1 MCIHVYQCFKSIFFN
16 FNFLISPHPPPPLKS
31 SVGMTCNPSQSN
43 KIRQPCLTQ
52 LSHFLWAWNGDMNK
66 WPFTSG
72 LNKYISTK
80 HIAPFFEWV
89 NEMFG
94 GEKWRWRSSTSP
106 PPTFWLGSHSL
117 AGNVSI
123 SWKQID
129 LCSSHLN
136 HQLQMFD
143 FNCWKYYIN
152 KTEEEE
158 ECMHSRS
165 RDKNSF
171 CLQKCICLSPRMH
184 FLVKLSID
192 QYLVL
197 VRYYPISKRFFPP
210 DFTNK
215 CLWSLI

>member
-16 FNFLISPHPPPPLKS
+16 FNFLISPPPPLKS

-94 GEKWRWRSSTSP
+94 GGGTWRWRSSTSP

-129 LCSSHLN
+129 LWSSH
-136 HQLQMFD
+136 F
-143 FNCWKYYIN
+143 IN
-152 KTEEEE
+152 
-158 ECMHSRS
+158 
-165 RDKNSF
+165 F
-171 CLQKCICLSPRMH
+171 KCFTLIAG
-184 FLVKLSID
+184 SI
-192 QYLVL
+192 
-197 VRYYPISKRFFPP
+197 
-210 DFTNK
+210 T
-215 CLWSLI
+215 

>member
-16 FNFLISPHPPPPLKS
+16 FNILISPHPLPPFPLKS

-94 GEKWRWRSSTSP
+94 G
-106 PPTFWLGSHSL
+106 GGG
-117 AGNVSI
+117 GNMKMEEFNLS
-123 SWKQID
+123 
-129 LCSSHLN
+129 SSHL
-136 HQLQMFD
+136 LTRVTF
-143 FNCWKYYIN
+143 I
-152 KTEEEE
+152 
-158 ECMHSRS
+158 SR
-165 RDKNSF
+165 
-171 CLQKCICLSPRMH
+171 KCINFM
-184 FLVKLSID
+184 K
-192 QYLVL
+192 
-197 VRYYPISKRFFPP
+197 
-210 DFTNK
+210 TN
-215 CLWSLI
+215 WSLI

>member
-1 MCIHVYQCFKSIFFN
+1 MKMEEFN
-16 FNFLISPHPPPPLKS
+16 LS
-31 SVGMTCNPSQSN
+31 SSHL
-43 KIRQPCLTQ
+43 LT
-52 LSHFLWAWNGDMNK
+52 
-66 WPFTSG
+66 
-72 LNKYISTK
+72 
-80 HIAPFFEWV
+80 
-89 NEMFG
+89 
-94 GEKWRWRSSTSP
+94 R
-106 PPTFWLGSHSL
+106 SHSL

-184 FLVKLSID
+184 FLVKIEYRSVPGFGTILSNLKKILPTWFHN
-192 QYLVL
+192 QV
-197 VRYYPISKRFFPP
+197 
-210 DFTNK
+210 
-215 CLWSLI
+215 SLESNINDLEI